1 MTLAPLI
8 NAPLAIQIHATAALS
23 LIPLTALQ
31 FWRPKRGPSH
41 RTIGWVWVVLMAVT
55 AVSSFW
61 IHNLRLI
68 GPFSPIHILS
78 VITLV
83 NLVLGIRARR
93 AGRIMAHRGHMIGIA
108 AGWAGAGLFTLLPG
122 RIMFQ
127 TVFGS

>member
-8 NAPLAIQIHATAALS
+8 HAPLAIQIHAIAALS

-31 FWRPKRGPSH
+31 FWRPKRGLSH
-41 RTIGWVWVVLMAVT
+41 RSIGWIWVVLMMVT

-61 IHNLRLI
+61 IHGIRLV

-78 VITLV
+78 VVTIV

-93 AGRIMAHRGHMIGIA
+93 EGRIMAHRGHMVGIA
-108 AGWAGAGLFTLLPG
+108 IGWAAAGLFTLLPG
-122 RIMFQ
+122 RLMFQ